1 MMFNKVTVCLFLA
14 FNLLPL
20 ANVVF
25 AETLPACSGMQITES
40 CHANATALG
49 NETLNTYTVA
59 DGAEMQFSGL
69 TVSDASGGAVHLDS
83 NTSLAIIP
91 ENSTGYS
98 LFSQNKSN
106 GSGGAIYANE
116 DSSVYLENTGFTDN
130 VANDYGGAI
139 YMNGSNDRGVGDL
152 TIING
157 VFSGNIASEGKGG
170 AIYSLN
176 NKVRLTNVLF
186 EDNQA
191 KTSGNGNNGNGS
203 GGAIDATD
211 NTTNSHGNLIITNS
225 EFTGNQ
231 AEGQGGA
238 IYTNSASTPF
248 LVDINIDENYEDNDG
263 VAYYHDNVA
272 YSYGNDA
279 DAAGGGFMYLGQ
291 SEADFDIAKDKT
303 LIIGNTANDGAYDSI
318 AGEGAIFKR
327 GEGELV
333 LNADNSGF
341 TGIFQVLEGTV
352 TLGRDNTLINV
363 GDTHCQAE
371 PDSCQG
377 IILGSDSPAND
388 TAILNV
394 GSTEQTFKN
403 TFTGY
408 ENSTLNI
415 DDGGNVI
422 VNSGTM
428 AGSTSGAGDL
438 TVAENGSFT
447 LNGAQSMGLEGD
459 IVVEQNA
466 VLSVQGD
473 AEDLAIL
480 QADPQSIVLDGGVL
494 DLSDM
499 STFNGTMNQIND
511 GLTIMGSG
519 GTVIGNADLVT
530 LGAGN
535 DYHIG
540 DGTSAGDGVYVVI
553 NAGNGRVTLAD
564 NNTYL
569 GTTQIASG
577 TLQVTGNSQ
586 LGDEAYNRQVIFT
599 DPAQA
604 STLEISAPGDTS
616 GQVDTTSAQTGKAR
630 DIEMRASGTMQVD
643 DGVTTQW
650 GGLTADSTGG
660 QADVDSTFIKTGNG
674 TLILNDSGN
683 SHSAIRVEQGTL
695 QGGAENIIADASS
708 LYVGENATFVTGM
721 DQQVRSID
729 TDSAGTVLISDNT
742 QLVLTNQ
749 DTSSALDASLFTG
762 TGGTLVNATS
772 GMALQGTLNTNM
784 SLDALTYL
792 SGVTVNGSLDNSAG
806 TASLENGKAGDT
818 LTVNG
823 DYTGGGTVVLET
835 EMNGDASATDQLI
848 LNGNTSGDT
857 ALAVVPVS
865 GIGQAT
871 ETGIKVVDF
880 AADPQNYNNAA
891 NFHLAGDQQYIN
903 MGAYDYSLVQ
913 DNQDWYLRSQVV
925 TPDPQPEP
933 DPDVQPQP
941 APQPQPEPVP
951 GGDNFTPVLNP
962 KTGSYVSNLR
972 IANNAFSMTAQDH
985 AGAAHDNIKLRVE
998 SAHESST
1005 FSNQIDSSNDTTV
1018 AQISANF
1025 LRDNVGD
1032 GEILAGVVGGYSNS
1046 HGESTSALTGRKSDN
1061 DIQGYAAG
1069 LTASWYQDAR
1079 DHQGAY
1085 LDSWLQYA
1093 WFDNSV
1099 SEDGTGD
1106 DNYHSSGLLA
1116 SLEGGYRFTL
1126 MQGDQWNW
1134 TLQPQAQVT
1143 YQGVKQKDFTASNQS
1158 KVTQEGDNNVQ
1169 TRLGLRSEWD
1179 IHTAPALHLK
1189 PFIEANYRH
1198 NSAETAL
1205 NVDGVSFTDNTA
1217 KDSAELSAG
1226 VSGNLGAN
1234 TTVWGKIGQQEG
1246 SDDFSQTEASVG
1258 VSVRW

>member
-20 ANVVF
+20 ADVVF

-40 CHANATALG
+40 CHANATTLG

-116 DSSVYLENTGFTDN
+116 NSSVYLENTDFTDN

-211 NTTNSHGNLIITNS
+211 NTTDSNGNLVITNS

-238 IYTNSASTPF
+238 IYTDSASTPF

-303 LIIGNTANDGAYDSI
+303 LIIGNTANEGAYDSI

-363 GDTHCQAE
+363 GDTHCQTE

-377 IILGSDSPAND
+377 IILGSDTAAND

-394 GSTEQTFKN
+394 GSTQQTFKN

-415 DDGGNVI
+415 DAGGNVI
-422 VNSGTM
+422 VNSGYM
-428 AGSTSGAGDL
+428 AGTTTGAGDL

-447 LNGAQSMGLEGD
+447 LSGAQSMGLEGD

-466 VLSVQGD
+466 VLSLQGD
-473 AEDLAIL
+473 ADDLALL

-499 STFNGTMNQIND
+499 STFNGTTNQIND
-511 GLTIMGSG
+511 GLTITGSG

-530 LGAGN
+530 LGAGTG
-535 DYHIG
+535 YHIG
-540 DGTSAGDGVYVVI
+540 DGTSAGDGVYAVI

-564 NNTYL
+564 NNAYL

-577 TLQVTGNSQ
+577 TLQVTANSQ
-586 LGDEAYNRQVIFT
+586 LGDETYNRQVIFT
-599 DPAQA
+599 DPSQA
-604 STLEISAPGDTS
+604 STLEVAAPGDAS

-660 QADVDSTFIKTGNG
+660 QADVNSTFTKTGNG
-674 TLILNDSGN
+674 TLILSDSGS
-683 SHSAIRVEQGTL
+683 SHSAVRVEQGSL

-708 LYVGENATFVTGM
+708 LYVGENAAFVTGM

-729 TDSAGTVLISDNT
+729 TDSAGTVLISDDT
-742 QLVLTNQ
+742 QLVLTHQ
-749 DTSSALDASLFTG
+749 DTASALDASLFTG

-772 GMALQGTLNTNM
+772 GMSLQGTLNTNM

-792 SGVTVNGSLDNSAG
+792 AGVTVNGNLDNSAG
-806 TASLENGKAGDT
+806 TASMQNGTAGDT

-835 EMNGDASATDQLI
+835 ELNGDTSATDQLI

-857 ALAVVPVS
+857 ALAIVPVG

-871 ETGIKVVDF
+871 QNGIKVVDF
-880 AADPQNYNNAA
+880 VADPQTYNNAA
-891 NFHLAGDQQYIN
+891 DFHLAGNQQYIN

-933 DPDVQPQP
+933 DPDVQPLP
-941 APQPQPEPVP
+941 TPQPQPVP
-951 GGDNFTPVLNP
+951 ASGGEDFSPVLNP
-962 KTGSYVSNLR
+962 KMGGYMSNLR

-985 AGAAHDNIKLRVE
+985 AGAADDNIKLRVE
-998 SAHESST
+998 TAHESST

-1018 AQISANF
+1018 AQISTNF

-1032 GEILAGVVGGYSNS
+1032 GEILAGIVGGYSNS
-1046 HGESTSALTGRKSDN
+1046 HGDSTSTLTGRKSDN

-1069 LTASWYQDAR
+1069 LTASWYQDAQA
-1079 DHQGAY
+1079 HQGAY

-1126 MQGDQWNW
+1126 MQGNQWNW
-1134 TLQPQAQVT
+1134 TLQPQAQVI
-1143 YQGVKQKDFTASNQS
+1143 YHGVKQKDFTASNQS

-1179 IHTAPALHLK
+1179 IQTAPALHLK

-1205 NVDGVSFTDNTA
+1205 NVDGVNFTDNTA

-1234 TTVWGKIGQQEG
+1234 TTVWGKIGQQKG
-1246 SDDFSQTEASVG
+1246 SDDFSQTEGSVG
-1258 VSVRW
+1258 LAVRW

>member
-1 MMFNKVTVCLFLA
+1 MVFNKITMCLFLA
-14 FNLLPL
+14 FNLQSFSE
-20 ANVVF
+20 AVF
-25 AETLPACSGMQITES
+25 ADTLPACSGMQITES
-40 CHANATALG
+40 CDAGATTLG
-49 NETLNTYTVA
+49 NQTLNTYTVA
-59 DGAEMQFSGL
+59 DGAEMIFSDE
-69 TVSDASGGAVHLDS
+69 TVSYASGGAVHLDS
-83 NTSLAIIP
+83 NTSLAILP
-91 ENSTGYS
+91 ENSTGSS
-98 LFSQNKSN
+98 LFTDNHSS

-116 DSSVYLENTGFTDN
+116 NSSVYLENTGFTDN

-211 NTTNSHGNLIITNS
+211 NTTNSHGNLVITNS

-238 IYTNSASTPF
+238 IYTNSMSTPF
-248 LVDINIDENYEDNDG
+248 LIDIRIDEDYDDNNG

-272 YSYGNDA
+272 DNYGNEPDA
-279 DAAGGGFMYLGQ
+279 TGGGFMYLGH
-291 SEADFDIAKDKT
+291 SEADFNIAADKK
-303 LIIGNTANDGAYDSI
+303 LVIGSTENDGAYDSI
-318 AGEGAIFKR
+318 AGYGAIFKR
-327 GEGELV
+327 GAGELV

-341 TGIFQVLEGTV
+341 TGVFDILEGTV
-352 TLGRDNTLINV
+352 TLGRDDTLINV
-363 GDTHCQAE
+363 GETPCQAGQG
-371 PDSCQG
+371 SCQG
-377 IILGSDSPAND
+377 IILGSDTVANN

-394 GSTEQTFKN
+394 GSTQQTFKN

-415 DDGGNVI
+415 DAGGNVI

-428 AGSTSGAGDL
+428 AGTTTGAGDL

-447 LNGAQSMGLEGD
+447 LTGAQSMGLEGD

-473 AEDLAIL
+473 ADDLAIL

-499 STFNGTMNQIND
+499 STFNGTTNQIND
-511 GLTIMGSG
+511 GLAITGSC

-564 NNTYL
+564 NNAYL

-577 TLQVTGNSQ
+577 TLQVTANSQ

-599 DPAQA
+599 DQAQA
-604 STLEISAPGDTS
+604 STLEVAAPGDAS
-616 GQVDTTSAQTGKAR
+616 GQVDTTSAQTGEAR

-650 GGLTADSTGG
+650 GGLTADSTGA
-660 QADVDSTFIKTGNG
+660 QADVNTTFTKTGNG
-674 TLILNDSGN
+674 TLILDDSGS
-683 SHSAIRVEQGTL
+683 SHSAVRVEQGTL
-695 QGGAENIIADASS
+695 QGGAKNIIADASS
-708 LYVGENATFVTGM
+708 LYVGANAMFVTGL

-729 TDSAGTVLISDNT
+729 TDSAGKVLISDDT
-742 QLVLTNQ
+742 QLVLTHQ
-749 DTSSALDASLFTG
+749 DTASALDASLFTG
-762 TGGTLVNATS
+762 AGGTLVNATS

-792 SGVTVNGSLDNSAG
+792 SGVTVNGSLDNSTG
-806 TASLENGKAGDT
+806 TASLENGTAGDS

-823 DYTGGGTVVLET
+823 DYTGGGTLVLET

-848 LNGNTSGDT
+848 LNGNTAGDT
-857 ALAVVPVS
+857 ALAIVPVS

-871 ETGIKVVDF
+871 QTGIKVVDF
-880 AADPQNYNNAA
+880 VADPQLYNNAA
-891 NFHLAGDQQYIN
+891 DFHLAGDQQYIN

-933 DPDVQPQP
+933 
-941 APQPQPEPVP
+941 VP
-951 GGDNFTPVLNP
+951 GADDFSPVLNP
-962 KTGSYVSNLR
+962 KTGSYMSNLR

-985 AGAAHDNIKLRVE
+985 AGAGHDNIKLRVD
-998 SAHESST
+998 SSRDSST
-1005 FSNQIDSSNDTTV
+1005 FSHQIDSSNDTTV
-1018 AQISANF
+1018 AQISGNF
-1025 LRDNVGD
+1025 LRDNLGE

-1046 HGESTSALTGRKSDN
+1046 HGDSTSALTGRKSDN
-1061 DIQGYAAG
+1061 DSQGYAVG
-1069 LTASWYQDAR
+1069 LTGSWYQDAH

-1126 MQGDQWNW
+1126 MQGNQWNW
-1134 TLQPQAQVT
+1134 TLQPQAQVI

-1158 KVTQEGDNNVQ
+1158 KVTQDGDSNVQ

-1179 IHTAPALHLK
+1179 IHPTPALHLK

-1198 NSAETAL
+1198 NSAETSL
-1205 NVDGVSFTDNTA
+1205 NVDGVDFTDNTA
-1217 KDSAELSAG
+1217 KDSAELSTG
-1226 VSGNLGAN
+1226 ISGNLGEN
-1234 TTVWGKIGQQEG
+1234 TTVWGKVGQQEG
-1246 SDDFSQTEASVG
+1246 SDDFSQTEAAVG
-1258 VSVRW
+1258 VSIRW

>member
-1 MMFNKVTVCLFLA
+1 MVFNKITACLFLV
-14 FNLLPL
+14 FNLLPFSE
-20 ANVVF
+20 AAF
-25 AETLPACSGMQITES
+25 AETLPTCSGLQITES
-40 CHANATALG
+40 CNATATTLE
-49 NETLNTYTVA
+49 NKTLNTYTVA

-69 TVSDASGGAVHLDS
+69 NGSGSSGGAFHLGNS
-83 NTSLAIIP
+83 TTLEIIP
-91 ENSTGYS
+91 ESTTGYS
-98 LFSQNKSN
+98 VFTGNSSSGN
-106 GSGGAIYANE
+106 GGAIFAKEN
-116 DSSVYLENTGFTDN
+116 STVYLENTLFIDN
-130 VANDYGGAI
+130 VAHDYGGAI
-139 YMNGSNDRGVGDL
+139 YMNGTNDEGDTDL
-152 TIING
+152 AITNA
-157 VFSGNIASEGKGG
+157 VFSGNISSEGKGG

-176 NKVRLTNVLF
+176 NKVQLTNVLF

-191 KTSGNGNNGNGS
+191 KTNKSASSGNGS

-211 NTTNSHGNLIITNS
+211 NTSDSHGSMFITNS

-238 IYTNSASTPF
+238 IYTSSASTPF
-248 LVDINIDENYEDNDG
+248 LININIDENYQENDG

-272 YSYGNDA
+272 GNYGDA
-279 DAAGGGFMYLGQ
+279 PDAAGGGFMYLGH
-291 SEADFDIAKDKT
+291 SEADFDIAADKT

-318 AGEGAIFKR
+318 AGYGAIFKR
-327 GEGELV
+327 GAGELV

-341 TGIFQVLEGTV
+341 TGVFDILEGTV
-352 TLGRDNTLINV
+352 TLGRDGTLINV
-363 GDTHCQAE
+363 GDTNCQAAA
-371 PDSCQG
+371 DTCHG
-377 IILGSDSPAND
+377 IVLGNDNYVND

-394 GSTEQTFKN
+394 GSTQQTFKN
-403 TFTGY
+403 AFMGH

-415 DDGGNVI
+415 DAGGNVI
-422 VNSGTM
+422 VNSGYM
-428 AGSTSGAGDL
+428 AGTTTGAGDL

-447 LNGAQSMGLEGD
+447 LTGAQSMGLDGD

-480 QADPQSIVLDGGVL
+480 QADPQSVVLDGGVL

-499 STFNGTMNQIND
+499 STFNGEANQTND
-511 GLTIMGSG
+511 GLTITGSG

-530 LGAGN
+530 LGTGS
-535 DYHIG
+535 DYHV
-540 DGTSAGDGVYVVI
+540 DGGVYAVI
-553 NAGNGRVTLAD
+553 DAGAGRVTLAD

-660 QADVDSTFIKTGNG
+660 QADVDSTFTKTGNG
-674 TLILNDSGN
+674 TLILKDSGN
-683 SHSAIRVEQGTL
+683 SHSAVRVEQGTL

-708 LYVGENATFVTGM
+708 LYVGENATFATGM

-729 TDSAGTVLISDNT
+729 ADSTGTLLISDNT

-772 GMALQGTLNTNM
+772 GMALKGTLNTNL

-792 SGVTVNGSLDNSAG
+792 AGVTVNGSLDNSAG

-823 DYTGGGTVVLET
+823 DYTGGGTLVLET
-835 EMNGDASATDQLI
+835 EMNGDTSATDQLI

-871 ETGIKVVDF
+871 QTGIKVVDF
-880 AADPQNYNNAA
+880 VADPQSFQNAA
-891 NFHLAGDQQYIN
+891 DFHLAGGQQYIN

-925 TPDPQPEP
+925 TPEPQPEPQP

-941 APQPQPEPVP
+941 DPDVQPQPQPVP
-951 GGDNFTPVLNP
+951 ASGGEDFTPVLNP
-962 KTGSYVSNLR
+962 KMGGYMSNLR

-985 AGAAHDNIKLRVE
+985 AGAGHDNIKLRVD
-998 SAHESST
+998 SSRDSST
-1005 FSNQIDSSNDTTV
+1005 FASQIDSHNDTSV
-1018 AQISANF
+1018 VQISGNF
-1025 LRDNVGD
+1025 LRNNAGD

-1046 HGESTSALTGRKSDN
+1046 HGDSTSVLTGRKSDN
-1061 DIQGYAAG
+1061 DSQGYAVG
-1069 LTASWYQDAR
+1069 LTASWYQNAQ

-1085 LDSWLQYA
+1085 LDSWMQYA

-1106 DNYHSSGLLA
+1106 DNYHSSGLSA

-1126 MQGDQWNW
+1126 MQGNQWNW
-1134 TLQPQAQVT
+1134 TVQPQAQVI

-1158 KVTQEGDNNVQ
+1158 KVAQQGDNNVQ

-1179 IHTAPALHLK
+1179 IHPSPTLHLR
-1189 PFIEANYRH
+1189 PFVEANYRH
-1198 NSAETAL
+1198 NSAETSL
-1205 NVDGVSFTDNTA
+1205 NVDGVNFTDNTA
-1217 KDSAELSAG
+1217 KDSAELSTG
-1226 VSGNLGAN
+1226 ISGNLGEN
-1234 TTVWGKIGQQEG
+1234 TTLWGKVGQQEG

-1258 VSVRW
+1258 VSIRW

>member
-20 ANVVF
+20 ADVVF

-40 CHANATALG
+40 CHANATTLG

-116 DSSVYLENTGFTDN
+116 NSSVYLENTDFTDN

-211 NTTNSHGNLIITNS
+211 NTTDSNGNLIITNS

-238 IYTNSASTPF
+238 IYTDSASTPF

-263 VAYYHDNVA
+263 VAYYHDNIA

-291 SEADFDIAKDKT
+291 SEADFDIAKNKT
-303 LIIGNTANDGAYDSI
+303 LIIGNTANEGAYDSI

-363 GDTHCQAE
+363 GDTHCQTE

-377 IILGSDSPAND
+377 IILGSDTAAND

-394 GSTEQTFKN
+394 GSTQQTFKN

-415 DDGGNVI
+415 DAGGNVI
-422 VNSGTM
+422 VNSGYM
-428 AGSTSGAGDL
+428 AGTTTGAGDL

-447 LNGAQSMGLEGD
+447 LSGAQSMGLEGD

-466 VLSVQGD
+466 VLSLQGD
-473 AEDLAIL
+473 ADDLALL
-480 QADPQSIVLDGGVL
+480 QADPQSIVLNGGVL

-499 STFNGTMNQIND
+499 TTFNGEANQTND
-511 GLTIMGSG
+511 GLMITGSG

-530 LGAGN
+530 LGAGTG
-535 DYHIG
+535 YHIG

-564 NNTYL
+564 NNAYM

-577 TLQVTGNSQ
+577 TLQVTANSQ

-604 STLEISAPGDTS
+604 STLEVAAPGDGS

-660 QADVDSTFIKTGNG
+660 QADVNSTFTKTGNG
-674 TLILNDSGN
+674 TLILSDSGS
-683 SHSAIRVEQGTL
+683 SHSTVRVEQGSL

-708 LYVGENATFVTGM
+708 LYVGENAAFVTGM
-721 DQQVRSID
+721 DQQMRSID

-762 TGGTLVNATS
+762 AGGTLVNATS

-835 EMNGDASATDQLI
+835 ELNGDTSATDQLI

-857 ALAVVPVS
+857 ALAIVPVG

-871 ETGIKVVDF
+871 QNGIKVVDF
-880 AADPQNYNNAA
+880 VADPQSYNNAA
-891 NFHLAGDQQYIN
+891 DFHLAGDQQYIN

-941 APQPQPEPVP
+941 TPQPQPVP
-951 GGDNFTPVLNP
+951 ASGGDDFTPVLNP
-962 KTGSYVSNLR
+962 KMGGYMSNLR

-985 AGAAHDNIKLRVE
+985 AGAADDNIKLRVE
-998 SAHESST
+998 TAHESST

-1046 HGESTSALTGRKSDN
+1046 HGDSTSALTGRKSDN
-1061 DIQGYAAG
+1061 DSQGYAAG
-1069 LTASWYQDAR
+1069 LTASWYQDAQA
-1079 DHQGAY
+1079 HQGAY

-1126 MQGDQWNW
+1126 MQGNQWNW
-1134 TLQPQAQVT
+1134 TLQPQAQVI

-1179 IHTAPALHLK
+1179 IHTAPVLHLK

-1205 NVDGVSFTDNTA
+1205 NVDGVNLTDNTA

-1258 VSVRW
+1258 VSIRW